1 MCTKPFPLGKRGRGQ
16 NPAAPAHALL
26 LERLADHPSIFLWAP
41 GDPTGGTGPRKA
53 TLADS
58 GPSPGGIDH

>member
-1 MCTKPFPLGKRGRGQ
+1 MCTEPFPLGKRGRGQ
-16 NPAAPAHALL
+16 NPTAPAYALL
-26 LERLADHPSIFLWAP
+26 PRAAGRSSFFLWAP